1 MTRKGNIAALFIL
14 FAFII
19 ISANSNVFESI
30 DFYSPDENIKTRT
43 KVKIEDKIIDA
54 TSTLKI
60 TLKPSGGQAIH
71 LTPL

>member
-1 MTRKGNIAALFIL
+1 MIRKGNIPALFIL
-14 FAFII
+14 FAFIT

-43 KVKIEDKIIDA
+43 KVKIEDKIIDS

-60 TLKPSGGQAIH
+60 TLKPSGGQAVY